1 MKPPACILLLT
12 ICWVLFNRP
21 GLFAQS
27 SSGSITGRVVDRST
41 QQAIAG
47 ATISITGSTAGTV
60 SDTAGSF
67 RITGI
72 TVNTYNISISLV
84 GYATQT
90 LYNIVINAGNE
101 NTVTV
106 ELEPQSK
113 TLSEVVVRSNKR
125 SATAASIETPLSVQR
140 LTSEEI
146 KSNPGGNFDISKV
159 IQTLPGVGGGPG
171 GGGFRNDIIIRGGA
185 PNEQVFYLDGIEI
198 PVINHFQ
205 TQGSSGGPQGQLN
218 VSFIEDVKLS
228 TSAFDARYDNALSS
242 VFQFRQKNGNP
253 NRVQGNLRL
262 SATELALTGE
272 GPIDQKTT
280 FLVSARRSYLQF
292 LFTLIDLPI
301 RPSYWDFQTKI
312 THRLNARTTLSLIG
326 LGAIDDFRFG
336 AIKDATPDKLYILN
350 ANPFIRQWNYT
361 GGILLK
367 RLINSGYINLAISR
381 NSFDNKITRY
391 EDNTAQSPAA
401 LSLLYKSRETENKL
415 RLDVNQT
422 WNDWKIAYGVS
433 AQLAQYLNTTY
444 SVIRK
449 QLKDSSGAV
458 VQPGLAYN
466 FASPLHQF
474 WKFGAFVQ
482 TSRRFGDALGIS
494 AGIRS
499 DVNTFTTG
507 GADPLQTLSPRVSLS
522 YALAPSWTVNA
533 SVGRY
538 YKLLPYTIL
547 GFADNNGVLV
557 NKNTRYTRSDHYVTG
572 LEYLPN
578 DGLRFTLEGFY
589 KKYAHEPVSLRNGIA
604 LANLGS
610 DFSVLG
616 NEPVST
622 DGRGRAYGIEF
633 FAQKK
638 LAKRFFGILS
648 FTYCRSEY
656 TGLDGKWI
664 PGSFDNRVLL
674 SAATGYKAPRNWE
687 IGLKF
692 RYQGGSPYTPYDEA
706 ASKTN
711 YLSLGEGV
719 LNYNRLNDLRLAS
732 FNAADIRIDK
742 KWNFRKATLDVFI
755 DVSNFYLA
763 KTYEAPRYTF
773 KRTPGNKGFQ
783 TTDGRPIRQD
793 GSNAIPLLLDEN
805 DALLTP
811 TLGFIVEF

>member
-1 MKPPACILLLT
+1 MLLT
-12 ICWVLFNRP
+12 ACLFLFDRSHS
-21 GLFAQS
+21 FAQTA
-27 SSGSITGRVVDRST
+27 SGSITGRVVDRST
-41 QQAIAG
+41 QQPVTG
-47 ATISITGSTAGTV
+47 ATISVTAGAVGTV
-60 SDTAGSF
+60 TDTAGSF

-72 TVNTYNISISLV
+72 PVNTYNISISSV

-101 NTVTV
+101 NNLAV
-106 ELEPQSK
+106 ELEPQGK

-125 SATAASIETPLSVQR
+125 SATATSLETPLSVQR

-159 IQTLPGVGGGPG
+159 IQTLPGVGGGAG

-205 TQGSSGGPQGQLN
+205 TQGSSGGPQGLLN

-242 VFQFRQKNGNP
+242 VFQFKQKNGNP
-253 NRVQGNLRL
+253 NKVQGNLRL

-272 GPIDQKTT
+272 GPLDRKTT

-292 LFTLIDLPI
+292 LFSLIDLPI

-312 THRLNARTTLSLIG
+312 TRRLDARTTISLVG
-326 LGAIDDFRFG
+326 LGAIDNFRFG
-336 AIKDATPDKLYILN
+336 TIKDATSDKLYILN
-350 ANPFIRQWNYT
+350 ANPLIKQGNYT
-361 GGILLK
+361 GGLLLK
-367 RLINSGYINLAISR
+367 RLIRRGFINLAISR

-391 EDNTAQSPAA
+391 EDNTVQLPAA
-401 LSLLYKSRETENKL
+401 LTLLYKSRETENKL

-422 WNDWKIAYGVS
+422 RGSWKIAYGVS
-433 AQLAQYLNTTY
+433 AQLVAYLNTTY

-449 QLKDSSGAV
+449 QLSDSSGMV
-458 VQPGLAYN
+458 IQPGITYN
-466 FASPLHQF
+466 FTSPLRNF
-474 WKFGAFVQ
+474 WKAGAFAQ
-482 TSRRFGDALGIS
+482 ASRRFFGDRLGMS
-494 AGIRS
+494 AGVRS
-499 DVNTFTTG
+499 DVNTFTATG
-507 GADPLQTLSPRVSLS
+507 TKPLQTLSPRVSFS
-522 YALAPSWTVNA
+522 YTLAPQWTANA

-547 GFADNNGVLV
+547 GFASNSGILV
-557 NKNTRYTRSDHYVTG
+557 NKNSRYTRSDHYVAG

-622 DGRGRAYGIEF
+622 DGKGRAYGIEF

-638 LAKRFFGILS
+638 LAQRFFGILS
-648 FTYCRSEY
+648 LTYYHSEY
-656 TGLDGKWI
+656 TGLSGKYI
-664 PGSFDNRVLL
+664 PSSFDNRVLL
-674 SAATGYKAPRNWE
+674 SLTAGYKASRNWE
-687 IGLKF
+687 VGLKF
-692 RYQGGSPYTPYDEA
+692 RYQGGVPYTPYNEA
-706 ASKTN
+706 ASRVN

-719 LNYNRLNDLRLAS
+719 LDYTKLNALRLAA

-742 KWNFRKATLDVFI
+742 KWNFSKLTLDVFV

-763 KTYEAPRYTF
+763 KSYAVPSYTF
-773 KRTPGNKGFQ
+773 KRTVDNKGFQ
-783 TTDGRPIRQD
+783 TTDGRPIRPD
-793 GSNAIPLLLDEN
+793 GSNAIPLLLDNN
-805 DALLTP
+805 DASYTP